1 MEKFI
6 GFKMVQAEPAIK
18 IGGKV
23 YSINEPMPKSMEPRQ
38 EGYKVVYEDGYES
51 WSPKPVF
58 EKAYMQVGQNNTITQ
73 ENVDMFIAS
82 VQDFKLGEKTTTVM
96 VTLVNGFVIV
106 ESSSCVDPANFN
118 QEIGKDICMEKVKD
132 KIWGLLGFLLQT
144 AVSGIK

>member
-1 MEKFI
+1 MNKFI
-6 GFKMVQAEPAIK
+6 GFKMVQAEEMTVEERKIYFPNIKPATEEK
-18 IGGKV
+18 D
-23 YSINEPMPKSMEPRQ
+23 
-38 EGYKVVYEDGYES
+38 GYKVVYPDGYES
-51 WSPKPVF
+51 WSPKSVF

>member
-6 GFKMVQAEPAIK
+6 GFKMVQAEEMTAEERKIYFPNIKPATEEK
-18 IGGKV
+18 D
-23 YSINEPMPKSMEPRQ
+23 
-38 EGYKVVYEDGYES
+38 GYKVVYPDGYES
-51 WSPKPVF
+51 WSPKSVF
-58 EKAYMQVGQNNTITQ
+58 KKAYMQVGQNNTITQ
-73 ENVDMFIAS
+73 ENIDMFIAS

-96 VTLVNGFVIV
+96 VTLVNGFVIT

-118 QEIGKDICMEKVKD
+118 QEIGKEICMEKVKD